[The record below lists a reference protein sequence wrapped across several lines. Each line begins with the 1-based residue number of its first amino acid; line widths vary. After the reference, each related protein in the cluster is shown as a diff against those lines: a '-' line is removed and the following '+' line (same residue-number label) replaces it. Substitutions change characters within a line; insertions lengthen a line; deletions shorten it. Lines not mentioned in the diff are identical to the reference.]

1 MGVLDDAV
9 MILIHSNVYISS
21 NLVLY
26 KSLCDLITSY
36 RLVVLFTGFW
46 RSFHG
51 RRLLLIHVLSSHDNV
66 IMN

>member
-21 NLVLY
+21 NLY
-26 KSLCDLITSY
+26 KSLCDLITSS

-46 RSFHG
+46 RFFHG